1 MAVEKNRVHP
11 TRNRQKQPPEMSYQN
26 SCSWKWRKIHKNCL
40 CWTLFF
46 NKVARWRP
54 ATLFKKKLHHISF
67 PENYAKFLIPAFWQN
82 TSWWMLLKVV
92 QVIEII
98 FRVKL
103 VLRSWEISLPYKFF
117 YLFSHL
123 QPIYFH
129 YHSFATSMTKIS
141 SNIFSGMFY
150 WGIRRK
156 EMCNVKSL
164 LK

>member
-1 MAVEKNRVHP
+1 
-11 TRNRQKQPPEMSYQN
+11 MSYKN

-40 CWTLFF
+40 CSSLFF

-54 ATLFKKKLHHISF
+54 ATLFKKRLHHISF

-98 FRVKL
+98 FKVKL
-103 VLRSWEISLPYKFF
+103 VLRSWEISLPNKCFH
-117 YLFSHL
+117 LFQRL
-123 QPIYFH
+123 QLT
-129 YHSFATSMTKIS
+129 FAAGMKKMS
-141 SNIFSGMFY
+141 SNIFLGMFY
-150 WGIRRK
+150 WGIRWK